1 MAAIETHTKGNGV
14 VAGEMTN
21 SDLEWTWGDIE
32 DY

>member
-1 MAAIETHTKGNGV
+1 MAAIETHKKGNGV

-21 SDLEWTWGDIE
+21 SDLECTWGDRQ